1 MTSKQIIRE
10 AEEKIEDVLQEL
22 QDTHGIRPYR
32 VQVLEPGADTVE
44 VTIIKDERYS

>member
-1 MTSKQIIRE
+1 MTSKEIIRK
-10 AEEKIEDVLQEL
+10 AEEKVEDVLQEL

-44 VTIIKDERYS
+44 VTIIKDERFG